1 MASTRVVTGAER
13 QAVDVLRICPTE
25 LTKLFFS
32 KSNVDAIQRR
42 LAKDVKA
49 KTGHSIDRQS
59 DTEIHGVMR
68 GVFSMFSQNV
78 GGSEEVERLNAIVLE
93 IITEQVISGIAGYLN
108 YIKDASTLP
117 EPLSR
122 GTFASIK
129 GEKSLEYK
137 VGF

>member
-49 KTGHSIDRQS
+49 KT

-78 GGSEEVERLNAIVLE
+78 GGFEEVERLNAIVLE